1 MSLGCFRPALHV
13 SPDGRVDM
21 DGSWGGT
28 LGTVLPAPGAARTT
42 VMDWWLQVFFVSH
55 SGRTGANSCWDN
67 GSSTC
72 AGSFSDP
79 SFAAG
84 FIAPSTAS
92 PDDVICLEGD
102 DELRVHH
109 CELRHESHVN
119 SCELCNG
126 NAVTRRNR
134 C

>member
-1 MSLGCFRPALHV
+1 MG
-13 SPDGRVDM
+13 GRWD
-21 DGSWGGT
+21 GT
-28 LGTVLPAPGAARTT
+28 LDTVVPESGDTRPT
-42 VMDWWLQVFFVSH
+42 VTDWRLQVFSLSH

-72 AGSFSDP
+72 AVSFSDP